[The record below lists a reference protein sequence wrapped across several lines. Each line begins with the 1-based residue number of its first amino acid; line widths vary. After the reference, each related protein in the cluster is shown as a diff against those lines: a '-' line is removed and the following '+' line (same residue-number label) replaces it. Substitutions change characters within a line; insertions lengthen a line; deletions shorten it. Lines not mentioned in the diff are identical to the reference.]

1 MFYAYLHKGMKLN
14 QMLKKRTQNQ
24 HSFSWLFRKYKKNAT
39 LMSDWHCFSRFKI
52 SIEQSVLGAH
62 GFGTFFF
69 HHSQPGLTR
78 AALCALSTVAAQ
90 SGMQNYNEQQGGGII
105 KIVYKFWFA
114 WGSGDVDSYTL
125 RIKLPQLDKHVL
137 DISRPRILPLPW
149 QRMNQMQVQANL
161 KNNRT
166 AFNKTYLSMRS
177 KSLSLV
183 TLLERLYLTTW
194 SYYLRGWEL

>member
-1 MFYAYLHKGMKLN
+1 
-14 QMLKKRTQNQ
+14 
-24 HSFSWLFRKYKKNAT
+24 
-39 LMSDWHCFSRFKI
+39 MSDWHCFSTFKI

-69 HHSQPGLTR
+69 HRSQPGLTR
-78 AALCALSTVAAQ
+78 AALLASSTVAAQ

-105 KIVYKFWFA
+105 RIVYKFRFA
-114 WGSGDVDSYTL
+114 WGSEDVDSYTL
-125 RIKLPQLDKHVL
+125 RIKLPQLDKHAL
-137 DISRPRILPLPW
+137 DISRRRFLPLPW
-149 QRMNQMQVQANL
+149 QRMNQMQVQPNL

-183 TLLERLYLTTW
+183 TLLDRLYLTTW
-194 SYYLRGWEL
+194 S

>member
-1 MFYAYLHKGMKLN
+1 
-14 QMLKKRTQNQ
+14 
-24 HSFSWLFRKYKKNAT
+24 
-39 LMSDWHCFSRFKI
+39 MSDWHCFSRFKI
-52 SIEQSVLGAH
+52 SSEHSVLEAH

-69 HHSQPGLTR
+69 STAVSLDCL
-78 AALCALSTVAAQ
+78 ALLSALSTVAVE
-90 SGMQNYNEQQGGGII
+90 SGMQNYNQQQGGGII
-105 KIVYKFWFA
+105 GIVYKFRFA
-114 WGSGDVDSYTL
+114 WGNGDVDSYTL
-125 RIKLPQLDKHVL
+125 RIKLLQLDKHVL
-137 DISRPRILPLPW
+137 DISRLHFLPLPW

-183 TLLERLYLTTW
+183 TLLDRLYLTTW

>member
-1 MFYAYLHKGMKLN
+1 
-14 QMLKKRTQNQ
+14 
-24 HSFSWLFRKYKKNAT
+24 
-39 LMSDWHCFSRFKI
+39 MSDWHCFSSSKI
-52 SIEQSVLGAH
+52 GIEQCVLGAH
-62 GFGTFFF
+62 GLGTFLC
-69 HHSQPGLTR
+69 HRSQPGLTR
-78 AALCALSTVAAQ
+78 AALGAPRTAAAQ
-90 SGMQNYNEQQGGGII
+90 SGMQSCHEQQGGGII
-105 KIVYKFWFA
+105 GIVYKFGFA

-137 DISRPRILPLPW
+137 DISRPRFLPLPW

-161 KNNRT
+161 KNNRA
-166 AFNKTYLSMRS
+166 AFNKTYLSVRS